1 MGAGSRWDKALPCCW
16 PQAALQVSHI
26 SWLLWDFQPQGVILR
41 SLRMRITQWHF
52 SWLCCFCGED
62 VLALFYKG
70 FLPGPSSLPPSP
82 PHPVHATGKQKRKAK
97 FSDQKDSFAQTLQ
110 RTMHTD
116 NNAAEQQL
124 FDKVPL
130 RRCHQKLN
138 AILPMVHTHTAW
150 SCSPQPMAV
159 HGTPFLEV

>member
-1 MGAGSRWDKALPCCW
+1 M
-16 PQAALQVSHI
+16 
-26 SWLLWDFQPQGVILR
+26 
-41 SLRMRITQWHF
+41 
-52 SWLCCFCGED
+52 
-62 VLALFYKG
+62 ALFYKG
-70 FLPGPSSLPPSP
+70 FLPGPSSLPSSP

-138 AILPMVHTHTAW
+138 AILPMVHTHSLILQSPADG
-150 SCSPQPMAV
+150 CSWHTISRSVAGPRWHLKAIRKNEAV
-159 HGTPFLEV
+159 F